1 MKRSLDHAAAPSPG
15 FLPLGSAWLVRATF
29 LAVLMAALAC
39 VAAAPAWA
47 GPRPVTLQLKWSHQF
62 QFAGYYAALDKGFY
76 RDEGLAV
83 RFREHRPGI
92 TVEAEVV
99 AGRADFGVS
108 SAEALIHHQ
117 QGASVVVLAAVFQRA
132 ANVLLLRA
140 DLGAANDV
148 LDPSDLAG
156 RRVMLPPTPPPSI
169 RVMLARH
176 GIDESDIIVQQLTGN
191 LDDLIHGETDAVS
204 AYLTCQPRALA
215 EAGVAARVMNPADH
229 GVDFYGDCLI
239 TSRRL
244 AGSEPQLVDGFLRA
258 SLRGW
263 TYAMDHPE
271 EIIALIREHY
281 APGRSLEALRHE
293 ADVMRELILPQ
304 LVDIGTMSRSRW
316 ERMAE
321 ECCAAGLID
330 RVRPLDDF
338 FHTPTDQRKLGWM
351 NQGRPYLIGGATLVA
366 AAFLLLALVA
376 RSQHRS
382 IRARTSQLERNR
394 ESLRQVIDLVPNMVY
409 AKDREG
415 RFLLA
420 NRAMADALG
429 STVDNLTGTLES
441 EMHSDLEQA
450 RRRLADDRMVF
461 DSGHP
466 ILTLEEP
473 FRHHDGTLHWLQ
485 TTRLPYLSA
494 DTGEPAVLGLAV
506 DITQRKLGEEALRKS
521 GERFRAIFN
530 QTFQFTAI
538 LAPDGTVIH
547 VNDSSLEQLGRK
559 REEMVG
565 KPFWLAHWFE
575 TGPDTLTWIKDAVLR
590 AARGEVVRREA
601 TAVRSDGEPMIMDFS
616 LKPVRGEDGT
626 VIFLVPEGRDI
637 TLLKRT
643 EAELRRLN
651 EQLEERVAE
660 RTRNVEQAK
669 AELERSLEELSRT
682 QEELIL
688 SEKLAALG
696 GLVAGVAH
704 EINTPLGIG
713 VTASSFLTD
722 RIVELDEAFA
732 AGTLRKSDLE
742 QFLADAR
749 DSSASIEAN
758 LGRAAGLISSFK
770 QVAADQSSEMPRL
783 FNLRG
788 YVDEILL
795 SLGPQ
800 YRHTGHTVENLCQ
813 DVELYSYPGAFVQ
826 IIANLLT
833 NSLTHAYAPGE
844 TGHILIDGRVEGE
857 NIVFT
862 FSDDGAG
869 IAESIRDRVFEPFVT
884 TRRGSGGTGLGLHI
898 VFNIVNQVLGGTI
911 RLSTGPGEG
920 TTYTIS
926 IPREH
931 VTGTE
936 NPEREA

>member
-1 MKRSLDHAAAPSPG
+1 MARFPDYPATAPCRNPRTSGAWMARASLC
-15 FLPLGSAWLVRATF
+15 
-29 LAVLMAALAC
+29 AALL
-39 VAAAPAWA
+39 AALICITPAPARA
-47 GPRPVTLQLKWSHQF
+47 GARPVTLQLKWSHQF
-62 QFAGYYAALDKGFY
+62 QFAGYYAAQDKGFY
-76 RDEGLAV
+76 RDEGLTV

-92 TVEAEVV
+92 TVETEVA

-117 QGASVVVLAAVFQRA
+117 QGAPIVVLAAVFQHA

-140 DLGAANDV
+140 DLDAAGDI
-148 LDPSDLAG
+148 LGPADLAG
-156 RRVMLPPTPPPSI
+156 RRIMLPPTPPPSI

-176 GIDESDIIVQQLTGN
+176 GVGESDIIVQQLTGN
-191 LDDLIHGETDAVS
+191 LDDLIHGETDALS
-204 AYLTCQPRALA
+204 AYLTSQPHALA
-215 EAGVAARVMNPADH
+215 EAGVVARIMNPADH

-244 AGSEPQLVDGFLRA
+244 AGTDPQLVERFLRA

-263 TYAMDHPE
+263 TYAMDHPK
-271 EIIALIREHY
+271 EIIALIREQY
-281 APGRSLEALRHE
+281 APGMSLGALRHE
-293 ADVMRELILPQ
+293 AGVMRDLILPQ

-321 ECCAAGLID
+321 ECRAAGLID
-330 RVRPLDDF
+330 RIRPMDDF
-338 FHTPTDQRKLGWM
+338 FHTPANQRRLGWM
-351 NQGRPYLIGGATLVA
+351 DQGRPYLIGGATLAA
-366 AAFLLLALVA
+366 AAFLLLALAA
-376 RSQHRS
+376 RSQHRRL
-382 IRARTSQLERNR
+382 RARTSQLERNC
-394 ESLRQVIDLVPNMVY
+394 ESLRQVIDLVPNMAY
-409 AKDREG
+409 AKDHEG

-429 STVDNLTGTLES
+429 STVDSLTGTLES
-441 EMHSDLEQA
+441 EAHTDLDQA
-450 RRRLADDRMVF
+450 RRRLAEDRMVF

-466 ILTLEEP
+466 IVTLEEP

-506 DITQRKLGEEALRKS
+506 DITQRKLTEEALRKS

-538 LAPDGTVIH
+538 LTPDGTVIQ
-547 VNDSSLEQLGRK
+547 VNDSSLEQLGK
-559 REEMVG
+559 RRNEMVG

-575 TGPDTLTWIKDAVLR
+575 PGPGTLTWIKDAVLR

-601 TAVRSDGEPMIMDFS
+601 TAVRADGEPMIMDFS

-626 VIFLVPEGRDI
+626 VILLVPEGRDI

-643 EAELRRLN
+643 EGELRRLN
-651 EQLEERVAE
+651 EELEGRVAE
-660 RTRNVEQAK
+660 RTRKLEQAK
-669 AELERSLEELSRT
+669 TELERSLDELSRT

-713 VTASSFLTD
+713 VTASSFLAD

-732 AGTLRKSDLE
+732 TDTLKKSDLE

-749 DSSASIEAN
+749 DSSASIQAN
-758 LGRAAGLISSFK
+758 LGRAAMLISSFK
-770 QVAADQSSEMPRL
+770 RVAADQSSEMPRL
-783 FNLRG
+783 FNLHG

-813 DVELYSYPGAFVQ
+813 DMELYSYPGAFVQ
-826 IIANLLT
+826 IIANLLD
-833 NSLTHAYAPGE
+833 NALTHAYAPGE
-844 TGHILIDGRVEGE
+844 TGLIRIDGRVEGG
-857 NIVFT
+857 NLIFT

-869 IAESIRDRVFEPFVT
+869 IPESIRDKVFEPFVT

-898 VFNIVNQVLGGTI
+898 VFNIVNKIFGGTI
-911 RLSTGPGEG
+911 RLATGPGEG
-920 TTYTIS
+920 TTYTVS